1 MPHLT
6 EHTGRSRVSWLVL
19 PLIILLAVLLPLP
32 GMAFP
37 IYQSATLGPTG
48 QTGGYSVVY
57 DQILGVRFYVDKRVT
72 TGSIGGYFSEFQPG
86 LDSDI
91 VGAIVR
97 LHGAYDFPNSFDLTT
112 RDVLGTTVIHVSDQS
127 GDFAGNLELTLRRGW
142 YALVFAPG
150 GAGQAF
156 EAQMPTVNTDIGD
169 PSYFFGRPNSC
180 REEGVRVSR
189 RRPGRS
195 SDVRRHRSGRPG
207 PRTRHAAPP
216 RLRPDRTGWRRLEAE
231 SPAIAARYRA
241 AITTSVGG
249 SPRRSSCFRAR
260 RPARR
265 GSAPRRSCGRFGAK
279 KDRGRIPDAQRD
291 NRASKIRPV
300 SMTLPE
306 VETANRPI
314 GREKNGRPFPTAGC

>member
-19 PLIILLAVLLPLP
+19 PLIILLAVLLPLR

-48 QTGGYSVVY
+48 QTGGFSVVY
-57 DQILGVRFYVDKRVT
+57 DQILGVRFHVDTRVT

-97 LHGAYDFPNSFDLTT
+97 LHGAYDVPNSFDLTT
-112 RDVLGTTVIHVSDQS
+112 RDVLGKTVIHVSDQS

-169 PSYFFGRPNSC
+169 PSYFFGRPNSAA
-180 REEGVRVSR
+180 RKGFQYLNADLSGVRMFVDTA
-189 RRPGRS
+189 PVAPVPEPATLLLLG
-195 SDVRRHRSGRPG
+195 SGLIG
-207 PRTRHAAPP
+207 LGGVA
-216 RLRPDRTGWRRLEAE
+216 WRRN
-231 SPAIAARYRA
+231 R
-241 AITTSVGG
+241 
-249 SPRRSSCFRAR
+249 
-260 RPARR
+260 
-265 GSAPRRSCGRFGAK
+265 
-279 KDRGRIPDAQRD
+279 QR
-291 NRASKIRPV
+291 
-300 SMTLPE
+300 
-306 VETANRPI
+306 
-314 GREKNGRPFPTAGC
+314 

>member
-6 EHTGRSRVSWLVL
+6 EHTGRSRVSGLVL
-19 PLIILLAVLLPLP
+19 PLIILLAVVLPLP

-48 QTGGYSVVY
+48 QTGGFSVVY
-57 DQILGVRFYVDKRVT
+57 DQILGVRFYVDTRVT

-97 LHGAYDFPNSFDLTT
+97 LHGAHDVPNSFDLTT
-112 RDVLGTTVIHVSDQS
+112 RDVLGTTAIHVSDQS

-169 PSYFFGRPNSC
+169 PSYFFGRPNSAA
-180 REEGVRVSR
+180 RKGFEYLDADLSGVRMFVDTA
-189 RRPGRS
+189 PVAPVPEPATLLLLG
-195 SDVRRHRSGRPG
+195 SGLIG
-207 PRTRHAAPP
+207 LGGVA
-216 RLRPDRTGWRRLEAE
+216 WRRN
-231 SPAIAARYRA
+231 R
-241 AITTSVGG
+241 
-249 SPRRSSCFRAR
+249 
-260 RPARR
+260 
-265 GSAPRRSCGRFGAK
+265 
-279 KDRGRIPDAQRD
+279 QR
-291 NRASKIRPV
+291 
-300 SMTLPE
+300 
-306 VETANRPI
+306 
-314 GREKNGRPFPTAGC
+314 